1 MRIDSLLSK
10 RECVVCSGSP
20 PPCACSAGQQCIQ
33 TSTSCTACASF
44 TCVDPST
51 SSSSKGVSAGAV
63 AGAVV
68 GILIFCILVAVGYLY
83 WRRKQAAKLAA
94 AVPAVDEPK
103 DIPAPADTVLR
114 RPDPMEK
121 PTPISPRILAL
132 SDAAQR
138 ENPVMT
144 TTTGEPYDTATT
156 ILDLNSYGQAHGGN
170 SQRSSQLQRGNPF
183 GDDRSIMTTT
193 SAASQG
199 TNVIPIALDAGSR
212 SSQASSLQ
220 PPRAHALNMDHLN
233 VSRDSSVGSTQQ
245 QGHARRM
252 SDNSYITNASFASDL
267 DAVIITQSQ
276 RHVVGAMRADAIPT
290 PLATGSSAAGSF
302 AQSQDL
308 LRPGPGSIRQPTRSP
323 LAATSFGPQ
332 DVVREAPEGDESEG
346 GHGDPFHDSHSSP
359 EPRSPTRLSRATY
372 GTSATFGTNPGS
384 HHDHEPETSDE
395 DGQQTVYTP
404 DISGGARQRPVSNLT
419 QAASV
424 IGAELVGASRV
435 QLGFATPVHTPAMSS
450 SVGGA
455 RGKDAYRLTSAR
467 LVSPSALSNVSGSSN
482 GSSNPGGHFS
492 REQDRA
498 MAEVQAAR
506 AAQLAARESALGS
519 DELEPPRVLNRNSM
533 STMASGVSVGRAD
546 SILEG
551 FPFVPPSP
559 ISARPPRSPTSATA
573 HSPSFGQSMAKA
585 QEDTLPPPP
594 DRRQLGMSTGSEMSN
609 VSTGLGGF
617 AFEIQQQATNSLGHG
632 LGSEES
638 TGAQEARPR
647 ERKVGA
653 DGRVRAS
660 LDTLALTSDL
670 ASYPLGFDR
679 NGQRL

>member
-1 MRIDSLLSK
+1 MRIDSLLFK
-10 RECVVCSGSP
+10 RDCVTCSAP

-33 TSTSCTACASF
+33 TSQSCTQCATF
-44 TCVDPST
+44 TCVDPT
-51 SSSSKGVSAGAV
+51 TATSSKGVSAGAV

-68 GILIFCILVAVGYLY
+68 GILIFVILVALGYLY

-94 AVPAVDEPK
+94 AGPAIDEPK

-114 RPDPMEK
+114 RPDPQEK
-121 PTPISPRILAL
+121 PGPVLSPRIRAL
-132 SDAAQR
+132 TEATQR

-156 ILDLNSYGQAHGGN
+156 ILDLNSYGQAHGGT
-170 SQRSSQLQRGNPF
+170 SQRSSQIQRGNPF

-212 SSQASSLQ
+212 SSQVSSLA

-233 VSRDSSVGSTQQ
+233 VSRDSSVGSSQPAQQ
-245 QGHARRM
+245 TRRL
-252 SDNSYITNASFASDL
+252 SDNSYMTNASYASDL

-276 RHVVGAMRADAIPT
+276 RHVVGAVRADTIPT
-290 PLATGSSAAGSF
+290 PLATGSSATGSF
-302 AQSQDL
+302 AQSQDM
-308 LRPGPGSIRQPTRSP
+308 LRPGATATRQPARSP

-332 DVVREAPEGDESEG
+332 DVVREAPETEEAEDGQQ
-346 GHGDPFHDSHSSP
+346 GDPFHDSHSPSP
-359 EPRSPTRLSRATY
+359 EPHSPHARLSRATY
-372 GTSATFGTNPGS
+372 GTTATFGTNSGS
-384 HHDHEPETSDE
+384 HFDHEPETSDE
-395 DGQQTVYTP
+395 DGLQTVYTP

-435 QLGFATPVHTPAMSS
+435 HLGYATPIHTPAMSS

-519 DELEPPRVLNRNSM
+519 AELEPPRLSNRGSM

-573 HSPSFGQSMAKA
+573 QSPSFGQSMAQA
-585 QEDTLPPPP
+585 QEETLPPPP
-594 DRRQLGMSTGSEMSN
+594 DRRQLGMSVASEMSN

-617 AFEIQQQATNSLGHG
+617 AFEIQQQAASSMGHDE
-632 LGSEES
+632 SEENVR
-638 TGAQEARPR
+638 QEQPR
-647 ERKVGA
+647 RKVGA